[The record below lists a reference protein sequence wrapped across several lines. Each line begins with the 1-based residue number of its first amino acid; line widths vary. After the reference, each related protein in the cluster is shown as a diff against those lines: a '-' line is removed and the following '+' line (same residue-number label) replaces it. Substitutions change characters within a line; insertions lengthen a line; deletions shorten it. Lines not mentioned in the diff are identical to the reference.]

1 MLFNLISFIDI
12 YKTIMYSFIYID
24 NSYIVISER
33 VLNLTNMKCLSVSIC
48 YYKYGQ
54 LFIIIDY
61 L

>member
-1 MLFNLISFIDI
+1 
-12 YKTIMYSFIYID
+12 MYSFIYID
-24 NSYIVISER
+24 NLYIVISER